1 MFYLHLGCSVVFW
14 LVGWLVV
21 SSTVTCGGSEGGM
34 KYLGRFVEKRLTPTF
49 VFHVN
54 LPIPLGFQRESFNY
68 LVGEGVSN

>member
-14 LVGWLVV
+14 LVDWLVV

-54 LPIPLGFQRESFNY
+54 LPYYTTGFPKRVFQLFSGGGR
-68 LVGEGVSN
+68 